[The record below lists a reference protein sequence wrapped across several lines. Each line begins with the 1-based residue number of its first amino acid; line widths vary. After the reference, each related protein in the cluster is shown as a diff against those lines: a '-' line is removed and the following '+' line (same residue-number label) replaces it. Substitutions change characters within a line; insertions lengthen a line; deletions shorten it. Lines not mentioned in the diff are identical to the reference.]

1 MVNGVLWAASAPGS
15 TTSVDITQLINYA
28 QYGLLGLFFV
38 LILLKKF
45 IVPAYTLTDLKE
57 SHEREL
63 KFKDDIIDSL
73 RKDVVELK
81 DGVADLQKL
90 TSDKMIP
97 ALVQANTLSA
107 AYVQELARRG
117 NSGP

>member
-1 MVNGVLWAASAPGS
+1 MAASQPDG
-15 TTSVDITQLINYA
+15 TSIDITQLINYA

-45 IVPAYTLTDLKE
+45 IVPAYTLVDLKE

-63 KFKDDIIDSL
+63 RVKDDIIDSL
-73 RKDVVELK
+73 RKDIVELK
-81 DGVADLQKL
+81 DSVADLQKL

-97 ALVQANTLSA
+97 ALVQANSLSA